1 MNRAKKEKKESV
13 IFVTL
18 IMGFIVA
25 AIIFIVLLNIEKNTI
40 ANYERSEAV
49 VAKKDIPYGLIID
62 EKNVNDYFQ
71 IKEYEKDMLPSGV
84 CVDAKALVGMVMESD
99 VNKDS
104 IITSSMYQ
112 ELTDTVIKDHNMVKA
127 SFEAEKLSQVV
138 NGTLRPGDKITIAAY
153 EEGDELYGIE
163 DKYTTKNVWD
173 DVFVYEVFDSTGVK
187 IPVDDDKTAA
197 QLITVLINKE
207 DMQEFYLG
215 LNTSTLQVI
224 KLVRAE

>member
-13 IFVTL
+13 IFITL

-25 AIIFIVLLNIEKNTI
+25 AIIFIVLLNVEKNTI

-84 CVDAKALVGMVMESD
+84 CVDAKELVGMIMESK

-138 NGTLRPGDKITIAAY
+138 NGTLRPGDKITIAVY
-153 EEGDELYGIE
+153 EEGDKLYGIE

-207 DMQEFYLG
+207 DMQDFYLG
-215 LNTSTLQVI
+215 LNASTLQVI

>member
-25 AIIFIVLLNIEKNTI
+25 AIIFVVLLNIEKNTI

-62 EKNVNDYFQ
+62 EKNVDDYFQ

-84 CVDAKALVGMVMESD
+84 CVDAKKLVGMVMESN

-112 ELTDTVIKDHNMVKA
+112 ELTDEVIRDHDMVKA

-163 DKYTTKNVWD
+163 DKYTTKKVWN

-215 LNTSTLQVI
+215 LDASTLQVI
-224 KLVRAE
+224 KLVKAE

>member
-25 AIIFIVLLNIEKNTI
+25 AIIFIVLLNVEKNTI

-62 EKNVNDYFQ
+62 EKNVDDYFQ

-84 CVDAKALVGMVMESD
+84 CVDAKKLVGMVMESN

-112 ELTDTVIKDHNMVKA
+112 ELTDEVIRDHDMVKA

-163 DKYTTKNVWD
+163 DKYTTKKVWD

-215 LNTSTLQVI
+215 LNASTLQVI
-224 KLVRAE
+224 KLVKAK

>member
-13 IFVTL
+13 IFITL

-25 AIIFIVLLNIEKNTI
+25 AIIFIVLLNVEKNTI

-84 CVDAKALVGMVMESD
+84 CVDAKSLVGMVMASD

-112 ELTDTVIKDHNMVKA
+112 ELTDTVIKAHNMVKA

-138 NGTLRPGDKITIAAY
+138 NGTLRPGDKITIAVY
-153 EEGDELYGIE
+153 EEGDKLYGIE

>member
-25 AIIFIVLLNIEKNTI
+25 AIIFVVLLNIEKNTI

-62 EKNVNDYFQ
+62 EKNVDDCFQ

-84 CVDAKALVGMVMESD
+84 CVDAKKLVGMVMESN

-112 ELTDTVIKDHNMVKA
+112 ELTDEVIRDHDMVKA

-215 LNTSTLQVI
+215 LNASTIQVI

>member
-1 MNRAKKEKKESV
+1 
-13 IFVTL
+13 
-18 IMGFIVA
+18 
-25 AIIFIVLLNIEKNTI
+25 
-40 ANYERSEAV
+40 
-49 VAKKDIPYGLIID
+49 
-62 EKNVNDYFQ
+62 
-71 IKEYEKDMLPSGV
+71 MLPSGV
-84 CVDAKALVGMVMESD
+84 CVDTKALVGMVMESK

-215 LNTSTLQVI
+215 LNASTLQVI

>member
-13 IFVTL
+13 IFITL

-25 AIIFIVLLNIEKNTI
+25 AIIFIVLLNVEKNTI

-84 CVDAKALVGMVMESD
+84 CVDAKSLVGMVMESD

-112 ELTDTVIKDHNMVKA
+112 ELTDTVIKAHNMVKA

-138 NGTLRPGDKITIAAY
+138 NGTLRPGDKITIAVY
-153 EEGDELYGIE
+153 EEGDKLYGIE

>member
-13 IFVTL
+13 IFITL

-25 AIIFIVLLNIEKNTI
+25 AIIFIVLLNVEKNTI

-84 CVDAKALVGMVMESD
+84 CVDTKELVGMVMESK

-207 DMQEFYLG
+207 DMQDFYLG
-215 LNTSTLQVI
+215 LNASTLQVI